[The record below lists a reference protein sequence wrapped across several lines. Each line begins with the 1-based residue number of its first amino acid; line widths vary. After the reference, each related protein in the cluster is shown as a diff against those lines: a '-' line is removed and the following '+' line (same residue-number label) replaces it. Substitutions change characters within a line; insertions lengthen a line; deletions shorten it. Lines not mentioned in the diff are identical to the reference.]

1 MQNDSFARAEG
12 RGLYEAMRLFFPL
25 LTLMFLLTTR
35 VGAQQPAPRENPYDV
50 IAKIFQPLL
59 GVLLTESNGANRA
72 ASIQLEV
79 ANVGGRL
86 PQEMKGAT
94 LQAEVQFPDKV
105 KVAAPVLGE
114 TFTVCR
120 NGDEVWATP
129 GSKVE
134 YLLSQFQVL
143 PRKGPK
149 LKTPIALPITPQ
161 QAIFLPALFSVSRPD
176 VAEVEELNGESC
188 RLLTAGLMPE
198 LAKATKAE
206 DFQARVWVAAG
217 HKIKRLEVKRR
228 DFSMVVDVRE
238 LMFSPTLPASTWEP
252 PAGSTDIY
260 RTTPEMLEGLLYIV
274 MNSLKAD
281 AQGRPWVSAQ

>member
-1 MQNDSFARAEG
+1 
-12 RGLYEAMRLFFPL
+12 MRLFFSL
-25 LTLMFLLTTR
+25 LTLIFLLDSR
-35 VGAQQPAPRENPYDV
+35 AGAQQPPPRENPYDV

-79 ANVGGRL
+79 SDVGGRL

-94 LQAEVQFPDKV
+94 LQAEAQFPDKL

-114 TFTVCR
+114 TFTICR

-134 YLLSQFQVL
+134 YLISQFQIV

-149 LKTPIALPITPQ
+149 LKTPVALPITPQ

-176 VAEVEELNGESC
+176 VAQVEDLNGESC
-188 RLLTAGLMPE
+188 RVITGGLMPE
-198 LAKATKAE
+198 LAKATRAE
-206 DFQARVWVAAG
+206 AFQARVWVAAG

-238 LMFSPTLPASTWEP
+238 LMFSPTLPASIWEP

-274 MNSLKAD
+274 MNSLKSD
-281 AQGRPWVSAQ
+281 AQGSPWISAK